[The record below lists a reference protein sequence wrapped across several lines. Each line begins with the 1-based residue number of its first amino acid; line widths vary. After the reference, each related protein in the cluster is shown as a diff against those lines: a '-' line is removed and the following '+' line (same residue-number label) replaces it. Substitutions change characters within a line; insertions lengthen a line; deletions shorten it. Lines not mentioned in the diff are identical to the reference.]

1 MYQSIIRDP
10 GGNSLI
16 RIQSLEC
23 GPNQTVVN
31 GSILIVPPG
40 TVAYIAINGQLSQPY
55 CSGRYEVF
63 TGVDPFFVKLRHIMT
78 RGDAGITVAVFFIST
93 DKRKFMTMGTGD
105 FPFKEKRFQIT
116 MKALASCSIVY
127 SIGDPYKVLTKMI
140 GSYNEAFTGD
150 EIEPCIEQMT
160 LGPVREALSRELGL
174 LSVTEF
180 NSCLARI
187 ANAAVTSIST
197 SFEQYGLKLAQFKLT
212 AINVPEQ
219 EIQRLYSLEQSY
231 AEGKTRTD
239 LELDHLRRVWGGNI
253 DSRTISEMMT
263 GMPSRGQ
270 GSAQQGPA
278 GGGTAGG
285 MAPMMLQMMMMS
297 QLLPSLR
304 EPLSTMSSH
313 TDLFGG
319 SDTRNSRS
327 STSTADSPPPMPNR
341 YKICPSC
348 NGTVSRNINV
358 CPICGYR
365 F

>member
-63 TGVDPFFVKLRHIMT
+63 TGVDPFFVRLRHIMT
-78 RGDAGITVAVFFIST
+78 RGDAGITVSVFFIST
-93 DKRKFMTMGTGD
+93 DKRKFMTMGTGE
-105 FPFKEKRFQIT
+105 FPFKENRFQIT
-116 MKALASCSIVY
+116 MKALASISIVY

-140 GSYNEAFTGD
+140 GSYNGEFTGD
-150 EIEPCIEQMT
+150 DIKPCIEQ
-160 LGPVREALSRELGL
+160 LVLSPVREALSRELSH

-180 NSCLARI
+180 NSHLTI
-187 ANAAVTSIST
+187 IGSAATSSINT
-197 SFEQYGLKLAQFKLT
+197 SFEQYGLKLAQFNLT

-239 LELDHLRRVWGGNI
+239 LELDHLKRVWGGNI

-270 GSAQQGPA
+270 NSTQQGPA
-278 GGGTAGG
+278 SGGAAGG

-297 QLLPSLR
+297 QLLPNLR

-313 TDLFGG
+313 TDLFRD
-319 SDTRNSRS
+319 SNTSSQS

-341 YKICPSC
+341 HKTCPSC
-348 NGTVSRNINV
+348 NGTVSRNINI